1 MAYDEKTP
9 HLSLP
14 LPHPRNTLRE
24 DCPRIRESLQALD
37 RFAEK
42 SDAAV
47 AALAEADTTSANPM
61 QSQGKDLAEAIS
73 QEEQARSQADSGHD
87 DAIAALERELANLR
101 DVRLPDIE
109 NRFSDNGKVKAE
121 NLPLTDAVDSTT
133 GEQAASDKA
142 IATVFALV
150 NEMWI
155 GVPRFWRSTVLPP
168 CHCWANGD
176 FVSFSDWPDLKK
188 VYDSGGFEGMLLPWD
203 ASSEEQAANLGKWR
217 PDSSDNPTGLFTPNL
232 SGQFF
237 RNWGPSDETA
247 PGAWASDK
255 GRNITGQVAYLIG
268 TTSGSIPSGC
278 FTGTTQSPP
287 VEVAEGGTHHEI
299 TLNFDAAT
307 VWGEHAGNEFAPV
320 HVWQPA
326 ILYLG
331 RPAQI

>member
-47 AALAEADTTSANPM
+47 AALAEADTTLANAM
-61 QSQGKDLAEAIS
+61 QSQGKDLAEALS

-87 DAIAALERELANLR
+87 NAIAALERELANLR
-101 DVRLPDIE
+101 DERLPGIE

-133 GEQAASDKA
+133 GEQAASDRA

-176 FVSFSDWPDLKK
+176 FVAFSDWPDLKK

-237 RNWGPSDETA
+237 RNWA
-247 PGAWASDK
+247 PGADTTAGTWLADT
-255 GRNITGQVAYLIG
+255 GRNATGVVGALD
-268 TTSGSIPSGC
+268 SDVLPSGVF
-278 FTGTTQSPP
+278 FTNGRGLTAVSSGDRSIVKMDLSKQWKGHVGTEFSP
-287 VEVAEGGTHHEI
+287 
-299 TLNFDAAT
+299 
-307 VWGEHAGNEFAPV
+307 EHI
-320 HVWQPA
+320 WQPA

-331 RPAQI
+331 RPAQV

>member
-47 AALAEADTTSANPM
+47 AALAEADTTLANAM
-61 QSQGKDLAEAIS
+61 QSQGKNLAEAIS
-73 QEEQARSQADSGHD
+73 QEEKARSQADSGHD
-87 DAIAALERELANLR
+87 NAIAALERELANLR
-101 DVRLPDIE
+101 DVRLPGIE

-237 RNWGPSDETA
+237 RNWGPGEDFAGEYNA
-247 PGAWASDK
+247 PGLP
-255 GRNITGQVAYLIG
+255 GITGSAG
-268 TTSGSIPSGC
+268 TLLGDADGAFFRQTLYPPERDYPHGVTLCFSVGMDASRCSPIYGRETTVMPPSI
-278 FTGTTQSPP
+278 
-287 VEVAEGGTHHEI
+287 
-299 TLNFDAAT
+299 N
-307 VWGEHAGNEFAPV
+307 
-320 HVWQPA
+320 QPA

-331 RPAQI
+331 RPA

>member
-1 MAYDEKTP
+1 MRHWPRPTRHWQTP
-9 HLSLP
+9 CNPRARTWRKP
-14 LPHPRNTLRE
+14 L
-24 DCPRIRESLQALD
+24 
-37 RFAEK
+37 
-42 SDAAV
+42 
-47 AALAEADTTSANPM
+47 
-61 QSQGKDLAEAIS
+61 S

-87 DAIAALERELANLR
+87 NAIAALERELTNLR
-101 DVRLPDIE
+101 DERLPGIE

-133 GEQAASDKA
+133 GEQAASDRA

-176 FVSFSDWPDLKK
+176 FVAFSDWPDLKK

-237 RNWGPSDETA
+237 PKLGP
-247 PGAWASDK
+247 
-255 GRNITGQVAYLIG
+255 GRPQMQAAGQRI
-268 TTSGSIPSGC
+268 
-278 FTGTTQSPP
+278 Q
-287 VEVAEGGTHHEI
+287 VEVFVGGST
-299 TLNFDAAT
+299 
-307 VWGEHAGNEFAPV
+307 
-320 HVWQPA
+320 Q
-326 ILYLG
+326 ILG
-331 RPAQI
+331 WHK

>member
-37 RFAEK
+37 LFAEK

-47 AALAEADTTSANPM
+47 AALAEADTTLANAM
-61 QSQGKDLAEAIS
+61 HSQGKDLAKALS

-87 DAIAALERELANLR
+87 NAIAALERELANLR
-101 DVRLPDIE
+101 DERLPGIE

-133 GEQAASDKA
+133 GEQAASDRA

-176 FVSFSDWPDLKK
+176 FVAFSDWPDLKK

-237 RNWGPSDETA
+237 RNWTLTGEA
-247 PGAWASDK
+247 KAGAWTTDT
-255 GRNITGQVAYLIG
+255 GRNA
-268 TTSGSIPSGC
+268 
-278 FTGTTQSPP
+278 TGTIGSLDTYATATGVFFSDG
-287 VEVAEGGTHHEI
+287 ESGTAVGSVDRSI
-299 TLNFDAAT
+299 KKMDLSRQWA
-307 VWGEHAGNEFAPV
+307 EHAGKEFAPV
-320 HVWQPA
+320 HIWQPLC
-326 ILYLG
+326 LYLG
-331 RPAQI
+331 RPA

>member
-47 AALAEADTTSANPM
+47 AALAEADTTLANAM

-203 ASSEEQAANLGKWR
+203 ASSEEQTANLGKWR